1 MDELFRLISDEY
13 AAVIKSRLLLERLNE
28 VRIINGAPVR
38 VCYDGSYYYLAKN
51 GLSKDKSTA
60 FRAGIDEVDKIVMR
74 ACSHSL
80 YTVTDTLKRGFI
92 SVKGGLRLGVCGEGV
107 MTDKTL
113 VSVKNFSSVNIRL
126 PHEVKG
132 FASNL
137 FPKLVGSGI
146 KNAIVV
152 SPPGA
157 GKTTL
162 LRDLCRLISDR
173 GFCVLLCDEKYE
185 MAACLNGAPTLDVG
199 ACTDVISGVDKPR
212 VFQMGIANMR
222 PDVIITDELFPS
234 DMESVA
240 RATTC
245 GIAVIASVHA
255 ENIDQL
261 RLKRDWRAIMEQG
274 LFDSYV
280 VLSAPPRRT
289 VTVYE
294 GVSA

>member
-1 MDELFRLISDEY
+1 MEELFKLISDEY
-13 AAVIKSRLLLERLNE
+13 AAVIKSRLLLDRLNE

-38 VCYDGSYYYLAKN
+38 VSYDGAYYYLTKT
-51 GLSKDKSTA
+51 GLTKERSTA
-60 FRAGIDEVDKIVMR
+60 FVAPSDEADKIVMR

-107 MTDKTL
+107 MNDKTL
-113 VSVKNFSSVNIRL
+113 TAVKNFSSVNIRL

-137 FPKLVGSGI
+137 FHRLVGSGI
-146 KNAIVV
+146 KNAIVI

-185 MAACLNGAPTLDVG
+185 IAACHDGVPTLDVG
-199 ACTDVISGVDKPR
+199 ACTDVISGVDKPK
-212 VFQMGIANMR
+212 VFEMGIANMR
-222 PDVIITDELFPS
+222 PDVIITDELFPC
-234 DMESVA
+234 DVESVE

-255 ENIDQL
+255 DSIEQL
-261 RLKRDWRAIMEQG
+261 RLKRDWRTVIEQK

-280 VLSAPPRRT
+280 VLSVPPKRT

>member
-1 MDELFRLISDEY
+1 MEELFRLISDEY
-13 AAVIKSRLLLERLNE
+13 AAVIKSRLFLERLNE

-38 VCYDGSYYYLAKN
+38 VSYDGAYYFLTKS
-51 GLSKDKSTA
+51 GLSKDGQAA
-60 FRAGIDEVDKIVMR
+60 FIAPLDEADRIVMR

-107 MTDKTL
+107 MNDNALTA
-113 VSVKNFSSVNIRL
+113 VKNFSSVNIRL

-137 FPKLVGSGI
+137 FPKLVGIGI
-146 KNAIVV
+146 KNAIVI

-162 LRDLCRLISDR
+162 LRDLCRLISNR

-185 MAACLNGAPTLDVG
+185 IAACSNGAPTLDVG
-199 ACTDVISGVDKPR
+199 VCTDVISGVDKPK
-212 VFQMGIANMR
+212 VFEMGIANMR

-255 ENIDQL
+255 ENIEQL
-261 RLKRDWRAIMEQG
+261 RLKRDWRSVIEQG

-280 VLSAPPRRT
+280 MLSAPPRRT

-294 GVSA
+294 GVSL